1 MSNNGTGSSSW
12 NGWQAFRRLR
22 ATGGATL
29 SRRTHRL
36 TVITILAVA
45 STVVVVSPVSSKGSG
60 ATESPFQESVADE
73 RERESSGPLDDDSDH
88 GTVTGESTGSDGDG
102 NTPIGNSIVSELGA
116 EGPLGPVGFTDVPTY
131 GLIRGPGEVVPS
143 QIEVLVDDEH
153 VDVVTAESEDF
164 GSFVTLLVIES
175 AEAATEYRFENV
187 VPSGHTATLMP
198 DGSIEVVD
206 ADGEEA
212 GYISTPWAY
221 DSSGSQVPTSY
232 RIEGDTLVQT
242 VEHEGASYP
251 VLADPSWWDT
261 AATFVGAAAA
271 GAGLVCL
278 VTVCAPAVV
287 ATITV
292 AGAGSS
298 VVAVSSYIA
307 TSSSGGPGPG
317 SPTNTCNMRNR
328 SGC

>member
-12 NGWQAFRRLR
+12 NAWQAFRRHR

-29 SRRTHRL
+29 ARQTHRL
-36 TVITILAVA
+36 AVITILAVV

-60 ATESPFQESVADE
+60 ATELPFQKSAADE
-73 RERESSGPLDDDSDH
+73 SESSGLVDDDSDH
-88 GTVTGESTGSDGDG
+88 GILTGENDGSGGDG
-102 NTPIGNSIVSELGA
+102 NAPIGNGLVDT
-116 EGPLGPVGFTDVPTY
+116 EGPLGPVGFTDAPTY
-131 GLIRGPGEVVPS
+131 EVIRGPGEVVPS
-143 QIEVLVDDEH
+143 QIKVLIDDEH
-153 VDVVTAESEDF
+153 VNVVTAESKDI
-164 GSFVTLLVIES
+164 GSFVTLLVIDS
-175 AEAATEYRFENV
+175 AEAATEYRFDNV
-187 VPSGHTATLMP
+187 VPSGHTANLMP
-198 DGSIEVVD
+198 DGSIEIVD

-212 GYISTPWAY
+212 GYISAPWAY
-221 DSSGSQVPTSY
+221 DSGGSQVPTSY

-287 ATITV
+287 ATIAV

-298 VVAVSSYIA
+298 LVAVSSHIA
-307 TSSSGGPGPG
+307 TSSSGGSGRG